1 MPDTGRRSHP
11 ERGDCC
17 CPIVRPRVFLLLQTI
32 FCLSPVVVMP
42 EDGMMCFKGGC
53 RPRGTAVCGMV
64 DVRVLCQVLQHPLRV
79 PLLGGLVLW
88 RTQGGFEKRLRFL
101 EK

>member
-1 MPDTGRRSHP
+1 
-11 ERGDCC
+11 
-17 CPIVRPRVFLLLQTI
+17 
-32 FCLSPVVVMP
+32 MP

-53 RPRGTAVCGMV
+53 RPRGTAVCGMI
-64 DVRVLCQVLQHPLRV
+64 DVRVLCQVFWHPLRV

-88 RTQGGFEKRLRFL
+88 CTQCGFKKRLRFL